1 MLEAYMSTQKVVIE
15 DWDWYGDGDGDG
27 DGDGGIRIPDE
38 VLQQLGVLAR
48 INF

>member
-1 MLEAYMSTQKVVIE
+1 MSTQKVLIE
-15 DWDWYGDGDGDG
+15 DWDWY
-27 DGDGGIRIPDE
+27 GDGGIRIPDE